1 MIMLPLFAVLS
12 VAWSQDPGTTLRRSV
27 FLLLGTIFAFYL
39 VRRFTVEQLAQI
51 VVVAGVVAGLLGIF
65 VSIALPEYGR
75 DSFNGGAWQ
84 GIFRSK
90 NGCAQVMLF
99 FLSATVC
106 FRFRTKGM
114 ELLRLALYPIA
125 GLLVIMSQAKTAWLV
140 APGLMLLAMFLS
152 GMRIVERRTVLF
164 LLAGV
169 MVIVVLCAV
178 TLPYLL
184 PLVLD
189 MLGKDP
195 NMSGRLPLWAAAMA
209 SGIKHPILGYG
220 YSAFWTGMHGESLN
234 IFMSTRFEIYQAQ
247 NGLLE
252 VWLELGLVGVALVLL
267 SLFRAAKDALTCMRA
282 GHSRATNWFICLLA
296 LTVAYNV
303 DETTVASAHSL
314 PWLLYIVA
322 CTGLADKAR
331 VLRQTTE
338 PDEDYIAVPLT
349 ARRFPRPSHSLPLA
363 GAGSN

>member
-1 MIMLPLFAVLS
+1 MNVTPDAEAMALETFRTEGTSVLPYALTYGIASILIFFVMGGYLPMSGTRVSSLQATTSDSNVIAGQLFQAGTWALAVVFMFPYMREILDACWRMRAIIMLPLLAMVS
-12 VAWSQDPGTTLRRSV
+12 AAWSQDPGTTLRRSV

-39 VRRFTVEQLAQI
+39 VKRFTVEQLAQI

-75 DSFNGGAWQ
+75 DTFNGGAWQ

-114 ELLRLALYPIA
+114 ELLRLSLYPIA
-125 GLLVIMSQAKTAWLV
+125 GVLVVMSQAKTAWLV

-164 LLAGV
+164 LIAGA

-189 MLGKDP
+189 LLGKDP

-209 SGIKHPILGYG
+209 SGLKHPLLGYG
-220 YSAFWTGMHGESLN
+220 YSAFWTGMRGESLN

-247 NGLLE
+247 NRIAG
-252 VWLELGLVGVALVLL
+252 GVA
-267 SLFRAAKDALTCMRA
+267 
-282 GHSRATNWFICLLA
+282 
-296 LTVAYNV
+296 
-303 DETTVASAHSL
+303 
-314 PWLLYIVA
+314 
-322 CTGLADKAR
+322 
-331 VLRQTTE
+331 
-338 PDEDYIAVPLT
+338 
-349 ARRFPRPSHSLPLA
+349 
-363 GAGSN
+363 